1 MEKLDQPP
9 KHITIVEWVQ
19 PIMNFMLLNQKNKK
33 KLKVEIKEISMKI
46 EAKKDFKQQLMVHII
61 HIASWMVSLND
72 GEIRRRDLGWTW
84 L

>member
-19 PIMNFMLLNQKNKK
+19 PIINLMLLNQKKKK

-46 EAKKDFKQQLMVHII
+46 EAKKEFKQQLMVNII